1 MCDNFRYFAMHKY
14 TGFTFTPD
22 HRLRRWFCCLNK
34 KTPAITIT
42 AGVPSFIIVNYVA
55 ILQSLI
61 AEFEIHFHQYSEPYN
76 NRQAAIQYLIR

>member
-1 MCDNFRYFAMHKY
+1 MLYYKLIIELNHKVK
-14 TGFTFTPD
+14 TNLFS
-22 HRLRRWFCCLNK
+22 NK